1 MKAVIGGANGLIGS
15 SLLRA
20 LRARGDEVVALVR
33 RPASAGEVRWDG
45 RTVPA
50 SAVDGADAVVNMS
63 GANIAARRWT
73 DSFKN
78 EIMESRVQSTRAFVE
93 AVRAARRKPRVFVNA
108 SAVGFYGG
116 RRDEEVTEASPAG
129 NDFLAEV
136 CKASEAEAV
145 RAEDLGVRTVLLRTG
160 VVLAREGGAL
170 KQMLPPFKAFVGG
183 PIGNGRQWVPWI
195 HLADEVALILWA
207 VDGTV
212 RGPLNA
218 VAPAPVR
225 MKEFAQSLG
234 RALHRPALFAV
245 PSLVL
250 RIGLGEMAEVLLDGQ
265 RAVPKKALEAGFRFR
280 FGELEP
286 ALHDLLRA
294 GTRVA

>member
-50 SAVDGADAVVNMS
+50 STVDGADAVVNMS

-294 GTRVA
+294 GARVA

>member
-50 SAVDGADAVVNMS
+50 STVDGADAVVNMS

-93 AVRAARRKPRVFVNA
+93 AMRAARRKPRVFVNA

-170 KQMLPPFKAFVGG
+170 QQMLPPFKAFVGG
-183 PIGNGRQWVPWI
+183 PIGDGRQWFSWI
-195 HLADEVALILWA
+195 HLEDEVGLIVHALDREL
-207 VDGTV
+207 

-218 VAPAPVR
+218 VAPESVR
-225 MKEFAQSLG
+225 MAEFTKALG
-234 RALHRPALFAV
+234 KALHRPSWLPVPEFA
-245 PSLVL
+245 L
-250 RIGLGEMAEVLLDGQ
+250 RIA
-265 RAVPKKALEAGFRFR
+265 
-280 FGELEP
+280 
-286 ALHDLLRA
+286 
-294 GTRVA
+294 